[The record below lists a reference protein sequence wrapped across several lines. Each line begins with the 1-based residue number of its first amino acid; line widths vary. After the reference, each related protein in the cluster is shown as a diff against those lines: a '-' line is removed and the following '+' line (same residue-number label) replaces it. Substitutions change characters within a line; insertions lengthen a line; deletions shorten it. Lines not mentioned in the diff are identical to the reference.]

1 MDALTTA
8 LWTTG
13 FFGFANGGVVPHAA
27 SGFMVPGTHYS
38 GDVTPIMANAGGVVL
53 NRAQAGVIA
62 NQLEAGGQQGGY
74 TPSHVSGE
82 QIWIALNAY
91 TRRTGK
97 GELVTWR

>member
-1 MDALTTA
+1 MTA
-8 LWTTG
+8 VISAIHSSTG
-13 FFGFANGGVVPHAA
+13 YAEGGMIKGN
-27 SGFMVPGTHYS
+27 SYS
-38 GDVTPIMANAGGVVL
+38 GDNLMAQGPNGQLIGLNAGEVVL

-62 NQLEAGGQQGGY
+62 NQIEAGGQQGGY